1 MKMLY
6 VILSILGSTSFFA
19 FVQFLIQRHDKKK
32 GVVAELIRTIKEL
45 KDDVDVLKT
54 DMLRTQLMDMI
65 HIHPE
70 DVSDIMDLA
79 EEYFVKVNGNWYMS
93 SVFKEWLIEHDIE
106 EPIWMKK

>member
-1 MKMLY
+1 MKMVQ
-6 VILSILGSTSFFA
+6 VIISIVCSTGFFA

-32 GVVAELIRTIKEL
+32 GVLGELIKDIKGL
-45 KDDVDVLKT
+45 KDDMLELKK

-79 EEYFVKVNGNWYMS
+79 EEYFVSVKGNWYMS
-93 SVFKEWLIEHDIE
+93 SIFKQWLVERDIE